1 MTRRRKRIVTRRRKT
16 VTRRRK
22 RIVTRRRK
30 TVTSVTSVNKAH
42 SLWLM
47 KESETLVR

>member
-1 MTRRRKRIVTRRRKT
+1 MTRRRKRILTRRRKT

-30 TVTSVTSVNKAH
+30 TVTRKRGTMSDEWIYRH
-42 SLWLM
+42 
-47 KESETLVR
+47 